1 MEFYTP
7 PVTLIKSQDAGY
19 GHIVSGELSMK
30 KTTLPKNGAKDRR
43 TQNLEVDA
51 EAVRA
56 VRTVVNQEAFYFYE
70 GIGKPTGEIARSLS
84 DFLEKV
90 KIVKS
95 ESLVF
100 HLERKDFQN
109 WVERTIGDKKL
120 AEKLG
125 RISSSKHD
133 NVRTSICNTVENRIK
148 ELEKSSLAISIAD
161 NTTVVP
167 VRV

>member
-1 MEFYTP
+1 
-7 PVTLIKSQDAGY
+7 
-19 GHIVSGELSMK
+19 MK
-30 KTTLPKNGAKDRR
+30 KTMLPENGAKDRK

-56 VRTVVNQEAFYFYE
+56 VRTVGNQEAFYFYE
-70 GIGKPTGEIARSLS
+70 GIGKPTGEIARSLF
-84 DFLEKV
+84 DFLDKV

-100 HLERKDFQN
+100 HLQRKDFQN

-133 NVRTSICNTVENRIK
+133 NVRMSICNTVENRIK
-148 ELEKSSLAISIAD
+148 ELGKSSLAISIAD

>member
-1 MEFYTP
+1 LEFYTP

-19 GHIVSGELSMK
+19 GHIFSGELRMK
-30 KTTLPKNGAKDRR
+30 KTTLPKNGAKSRN

-56 VRTVVNQEAFYFYE
+56 VRTVGNQEAFYFYE

-84 DFLEKV
+84 DFLDKV

-133 NVRTSICNTVENRIK
+133 SVRTRICNTVENRIK
-148 ELEKSSLAISIAD
+148 ELEKSPLTISIAD
-161 NTTVVP
+161 NTTIVP

>member
-1 MEFYTP
+1 
-7 PVTLIKSQDAGY
+7 
-19 GHIVSGELSMK
+19 MK
-30 KTTLPKNGAKDRR
+30 KTTLPKNGTKARN
-43 TQNLEVDA
+43 TQNLEADA

-56 VRTVVNQEAFYFYE
+56 ARTVGNQEAFYFYE

-84 DFLEKV
+84 DFLDKV
-90 KIVKS
+90 KIVKP
-95 ESLVF
+95 ESLMF

-125 RISSSKHD
+125 RISSSEHD
-133 NVRTSICNTVENRIK
+133 NVRMSICKTVENRIK
-148 ELEKSSLAISIAD
+148 ELRKPSLTISIAD
-161 NTTVVP
+161 NTTVIP